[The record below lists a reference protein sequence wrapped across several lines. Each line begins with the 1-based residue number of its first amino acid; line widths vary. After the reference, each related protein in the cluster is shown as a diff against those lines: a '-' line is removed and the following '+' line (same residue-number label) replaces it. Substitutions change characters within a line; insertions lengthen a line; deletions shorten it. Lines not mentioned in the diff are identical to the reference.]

1 LTKEAISS
9 SSARSSDTE
18 ASLLLPFT
26 FLPFSFFRVQF
37 EFGQDHKISTGDGAS
52 LMSAEHPASARSEPQ
67 TPADKTDAPHRAR
80 QDSVTQ
86 LETDDF
92 FCVRPDTPLSEA
104 IEQMKRDEGGCV
116 IVCEEASGI
125 VGIFT
130 ERDLLNKIVGQQVDM
145 NSAISEWM
153 SPAVETLTTDATIG
167 DAVNVMNDKSYRNI
181 PLVKD
186 GQLIGS
192 ISVFDI
198 ITYLAESYPK
208 ETMNLPPV
216 PAQVMDTPEGG

>member
-1 LTKEAISS
+1 
-9 SSARSSDTE
+9 
-18 ASLLLPFT
+18 
-26 FLPFSFFRVQF
+26 
-37 EFGQDHKISTGDGAS
+37 
-52 LMSAEHPASARSEPQ
+52 MSAENPAATQKSEPL

-80 QDSVTQ
+80 QDSVTL

-92 FCVRPDTPLSEA
+92 VCVRPETTLREA
-104 IEQMKRDEGGCV
+104 IEQMKKDEGGCA
-116 IVCEEASGI
+116 IVCNQDGSVA
-125 VGIFT
+125 GIFT
-130 ERDLLNKIVGQQVDM
+130 ERDLLNKIVGEEVDM
-145 NSAISEWM
+145 NAPVGDWM
-153 SPAVETLTTDATIG
+153 STTVETLSTDATVG
-167 DAVNVMNDKSYRNI
+167 DAVRVMDEKSYRNI

-186 GQLIGS
+186 NQLIGS

>member
-1 LTKEAISS
+1 
-9 SSARSSDTE
+9 
-18 ASLLLPFT
+18 
-26 FLPFSFFRVQF
+26 
-37 EFGQDHKISTGDGAS
+37 
-52 LMSAEHPASARSEPQ
+52 MSAENPATQKSEPQ

-80 QDSVTQ
+80 KDSVTL

-92 FCVRPDTPLSEA
+92 VCLRPETPLSEA
-104 IEQMKRDEGGCV
+104 IEEMKKDEGGCA
-116 IVCEEASGI
+116 IICDEAGGV

-130 ERDLLNKIVGQQVDM
+130 ERDLLNKIVGQGVDM
-145 NSAISEWM
+145 ASPVSHWM
-153 SPAVETLTTDATIG
+153 STGVGTLSTDASIG
-167 DAVNVMNDKSYRNI
+167 DAVRVMNEKGYRNI

-186 GQLIGS
+186 NQLIGS
-192 ISVFDI
+192 ISVFDV

>member
-1 LTKEAISS
+1 LISVAITRFSTEGTKN
-9 SSARSSDTE
+9 
-18 ASLLLPFT
+18 PF
-26 FLPFSFFRVQF
+26 
-37 EFGQDHKISTGDGAS
+37 
-52 LMSAEHPASARSEPQ
+52 MSAEHSAPQKSEPR
-67 TPADKTDAPHRAR
+67 TPADKTDKAR
-80 QDSVTQ
+80 HARRDSVTL

-92 FCVRPDTPLSEA
+92 ICVRPDTPLIEA
-104 IEQMKRDEGGCV
+104 IEQMKKDEGGCV
-116 IVCEEASGI
+116 VVCNEGGQI

-130 ERDLLNKIVGQQVDM
+130 ERDLLNKVVGREVDM
-145 NSAISEWM
+145 NSHVGQWM
-153 SPAVETLTTDATIG
+153 SPAVETLSTDATIG
-167 DAVNVMNDKSYRNI
+167 DAVRVMDEKSYRNI

-192 ISVFDI
+192 ISVFDV

>member
-1 LTKEAISS
+1 MEGLSIYYSLFSIS
-9 SSARSSDTE
+9 R
-18 ASLLLPFT
+18 LLL
-26 FLPFSFFRVQF
+26 LQF
-37 EFGQDHKISTGDGAS
+37 EFGYDHKIFHRDGAS
-52 LMSAEHPASARSEPQ
+52 LMSAEHPASEPQ

-80 QDSVTQ
+80 QDSVTL

-92 FCVRPDTPLSEA
+92 ICIRADATLNEA
-104 IEQMKRDEGGCV
+104 VEQMKRDEGGCV
-116 IVCEEASGI
+116 IVCNNEGSI

-130 ERDLLNKIVGQQVDM
+130 ERDLLNKIVGQNVDM
-145 NSAISEWM
+145 NSAVGDWM
-153 SPAVETLTTDATIG
+153 SPTVETLTVDATIG
-167 DAVNVMNDKSYRNI
+167 DAVRVMDEKSYRNI

-192 ISVFDI
+192 ISVFDV